1 MPFNIGGYVYNGGI
15 ADASDYKN
23 IITRSLI
30 YNLEAG
36 DAGSY
41 PQTGTTWF
49 DTSGNNFTANLVN
62 GPTFTTNNE
71 GGIVFDG
78 SNDYASGSNFN
89 INTNEFTL
97 EAWIKPTNVNSNYG
111 IIVKPTENYFWP
123 CYSMWI
129 DGGNLQG
136 YYSSAVYGQC
146 LEGAHGTGNP
156 ITTNGAWYHVA
167 FSKGTAGYTT
177 MALYV
182 NGVASSYNNFL
193 YGTHINTLATSTV
206 PTWFAVLNDTNVLL
220 NYFNGTIGSIR
231 IYSRQLSAAE
241 MLQNFN
247 VQRSR
252 FGV

>member
-1 MPFNIGGYVYNGGI
+1 MPFNVGGHIYNGEQTNTQ
-15 ADASDYKN
+15 DYYN
-23 IITRSLI
+23 IITRGSVWHL
-30 YNLEAG
+30 
-36 DAGSY
+36 DASAPSSY
-41 PQTGTTWF
+41 PTTGTTWS
-49 DTSGNNFTANLVN
+49 DISGNNFTANLVN

-111 IIVKPTENYFWP
+111 IVVKPTENYFWP
-123 CYSMWI
+123 CYSMWM
-129 DGGNLQG
+129 DGKNLYG

-146 LEGAHGTGNP
+146 LEGAYGTGNP
-156 ITTNGAWYHVA
+156 ISTNNAWYHVA

-193 YGTHINTLATSTV
+193 YGSHINTLATSTV
-206 PTWFAVLNDTNVLL
+206 PTWFAVTNDTNVLL

-252 FGV
+252 FGI